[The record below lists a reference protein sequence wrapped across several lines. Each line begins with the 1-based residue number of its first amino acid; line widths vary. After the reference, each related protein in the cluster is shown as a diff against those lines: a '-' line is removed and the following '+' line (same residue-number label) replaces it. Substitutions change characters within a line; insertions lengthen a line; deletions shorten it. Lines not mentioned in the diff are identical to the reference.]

1 MRRRNVYLTVIGGF
15 LLIASAVIVAH
26 VGRSA
31 AAAVNATSTPRPTI
45 TPIPATPHPTAP
57 PIPTSPPGSPPP
69 LGTPPPLPTGA
80 PPGPPTGPPPTRQI
94 VDFAGGPAITP
105 RTAIVNNAT
114 PTFTAQDAT
123 NFTLAHP
130 PGEAH
135 GTPITVVKVTFA
147 TSRDL
152 VAQGAA
158 DFGVS
163 PTRLLCY
170 VQMSGTFM
178 VSAPPPGHAGTNHTA
193 YYFFDAL
200 TGNYLGI
207 NIRD

>member
-1 MRRRNVYLTVIGGF
+1 M
-15 LLIASAVIVAH
+15 AVI
-26 VGRSA
+26 
-31 AAAVNATSTPRPTI
+31 NAS
-45 TPIPATPHPTAP
+45 
-57 PIPTSPPGSPPP
+57 
-69 LGTPPPLPTGA
+69 
-80 PPGPPTGPPPTRQI
+80 
-94 VDFAGGPAITP
+94 
-105 RTAIVNNAT
+105 T

-135 GTPITVVKVTFA
+135 GPPITVVKVTFA
-147 TSRDL
+147 TSRYL
-152 VAQGAA
+152 VARGAA

-170 VQMSGTFM
+170 VQMSGDFT

>member
-1 MRRRNVYLTVIGGF
+1 MRPKTVFLT
-15 LLIASAVIVAH
+15 LIAGSLMVASALMVVHINRPA
-26 VGRSA
+26 SA
-31 AAAVNATSTPRPTI
+31 AASATSTPRPTI
-45 TPIPATPHPTAP
+45 TPIPATPHPTPP
-57 PIPTSPPGSPPP
+57 PIPTSPPGILPP
-69 LGTPPPLPTGA
+69 LGTPPPLPTGV
-80 PPGPPTGPPPTRQI
+80 PPGPPTGPPPTRYAI
-94 VDFAGGPAITP
+94 DFAGGPAITP
-105 RTAIVNNAT
+105 RTAIVNNST

-158 DFGVS
+158 DLGVS

-170 VQMSGTFM
+170 VQISGTF
-178 VSAPPPGHAGTNHTA
+178 VVGAPPPGHAGTSHTA